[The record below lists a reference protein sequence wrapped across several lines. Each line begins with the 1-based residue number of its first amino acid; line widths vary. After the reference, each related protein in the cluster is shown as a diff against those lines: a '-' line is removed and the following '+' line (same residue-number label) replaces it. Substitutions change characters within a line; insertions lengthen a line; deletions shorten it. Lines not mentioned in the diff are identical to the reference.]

1 MAENMIKIYT
11 RTDCRPCKQT
21 KVLMTRFGIDFE
33 EVNID
38 QDKAAMEYLRTL
50 GVKTAPFIETEDD
63 SWVGFRPDNI
73 RKLVGNGN

>member
-1 MAENMIKIYT
+1 MAEYMIKIYT

-21 KVLMTRFGIDFE
+21 KVVMTRFGIDFE

-38 QDKAAMEYLRTL
+38 KDKSAMEYLRTL

-63 SWVGFRPDNI
+63 SWVGFRPDKI
-73 RKLVGNGN
+73 RKLVKHD